1 MDIQMCNLLRG
12 QSVRLRLL
20 LFAPLLAN
28 TCNAQVVGG
37 GSAQEKVQFVQ
48 VEPSIRLEVKDWGGT
63 GRPVVLLA
71 GLGSTLHT
79 FDDFAPKLID
89 KYHVYGITRR
99 GYGDS
104 SHPDPI
110 DGNYA
115 AERLGDDVLF
125 VMDQMNIQRPV
136 LIGHSFAGEELSS
149 VCSRLPSRIAGL
161 VYLDAAYRY
170 AFSPVHRGDFRIDT
184 LELQRELAAS
194 LDAISPA
201 EARDAVG
208 KLQEM
213 LPQFQA
219 DLNEQKNLL
228 ANAPN
233 MSAADYD
240 EQVKERSTLAGQIEK
255 AALDGERRYTELKC
269 PALAIFALPHD
280 HNLPPGPKRD
290 AADASE
296 MQTWGPLVDS
306 FEAGVPSARVIRI
319 AHAEHAVYKSNE
331 AEVVHEVEDFI
342 GGLKDQ

>member
-1 MDIQMCNLLRG
+1 M
-12 QSVRLRLL
+12 
-20 LFAPLLAN
+20 
-28 TCNAQVVGG
+28 GG
-37 GSAQEKVQFVQ
+37 GSAQDKVQFVQ
-48 VEPSIRLEVKDWGGT
+48 VEPGIRLEVKDWGGT

-79 FDDFAPKLID
+79 FDDFAPKLVG

-110 DGNYA
+110 NGNYS

-125 VMDQMNIQRPV
+125 VMDKMNIRRPV

-149 VCSRLPSRIAGL
+149 VCSRFPSRIAGL

-170 AFSPVHRGDFRIDT
+170 AFSPVRRGDFRIDT
-184 LELQRELAAS
+184 LELQRELAES
-194 LDAISPA
+194 LDAISPE

-208 KLQEM
+208 KLREM

-219 DLNEQKNLL
+219 DLNEQQSLL
-228 ANAPN
+228 ASAPN
-233 MSAADYD
+233 MSAVEYD
-240 EQVKERSTLAGQIEK
+240 EQVKERSTRAGQIEK
-255 AALDGERRYTELKC
+255 AALDGERRFTELKC

-280 HNLPPGPKRD
+280 NNLPPGPKRD

-296 MQTWGPLVDS
+296 MQKWGPLVDS
-306 FEAGVPSARVIRI
+306 FEAGVPSSRVIRI

-342 GGLKDQ
+342 DGLKDQ